1 MANKYS
7 KAQNEQLIAAALD
20 VLEESPIALTISDI
34 CVRRPSLAGQT
45 SQKMSRIL
53 NELIEYGFVRKSV
66 NKQTKRMM
74 YMSVNQLT
82 SQGYEDDSVD

>member
-1 MANKYS
+1 MSNKYS
-7 KAQNEQLIAAALD
+7 SAQNEQLIAAVVD
-20 VLEESPIALTISDI
+20 VLEDSPVAMTISDI

-53 NELIEYGFVRKSV
+53 NELIEYGLVRKSL

-74 YMSVNQLT
+74 YISVNQLV
-82 SQGYEDDSVD
+82 SQGYEEE

>member
-1 MANKYS
+1 MSNKYS
-7 KAQNEQLIAAALD
+7 NTQNEQLIAAVVD
-20 VLEESPIALTISDI
+20 VLEDSPVAMTISDI

-53 NELIEYGFVRKSV
+53 NELIEYGLVRKSI

-74 YMSVNQLT
+74 YISVNQLV
-82 SQGYEDDSVD
+82 SQGYEEE